1 MVPDAEIKKSEEAGD
16 DSVAALNTM
25 PPSLVVDMSNVKR
38 LKDSVYCHCGKN
50 SEQSNE
56 MRTCR
61 IQHEHIGI
69 PEANRYAIRDLLM
82 STAYA

>member
-1 MVPDAEIKKSEEAGD
+1 MVPDAEIKKSKEAGD
-16 DSVAALNTM
+16 DSEAVLDTT

-50 SEQSNE
+50 SEQSKE
-56 MRTCR
+56 MRTCG
-61 IQHEHIGI
+61 IQHKHIGM

-82 STAYA
+82 SIAYA